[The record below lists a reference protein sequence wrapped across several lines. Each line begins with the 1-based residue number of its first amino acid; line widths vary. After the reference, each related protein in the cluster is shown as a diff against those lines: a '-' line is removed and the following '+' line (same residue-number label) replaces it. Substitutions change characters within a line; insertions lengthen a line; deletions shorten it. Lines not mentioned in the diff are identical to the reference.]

1 MRGQVR
7 TQGEGEADLEV
18 HYSDITVVV
27 ATRDKVVR
35 FAAVFVTSKF
45 SGTTCLCPFSNDLYV
60 LYQGPCSGIV
70 SHCSLETEGGSRGTG
85 GHRLDVRSI
94 SDSE

>member
-35 FAAVFVTSKF
+35 FAALVS

-85 GHRLDVRSI
+85 GRRLDVRSI